1 MKNIKVK
8 FKMLLIMTG
17 VLVILLFGTIFSAIC
32 MKNQNNESVAE
43 IEGSIRSSYDDS
55 IKSEVTAAVS
65 VAKHYY
71 GQYKSG
77 ILTEQLAKKNA
88 ADEIRDMRY
97 GDSGY
102 FWVDQSDG
110 TNVVL
115 LGSDTEGT
123 NRMNTK
129 DSKGFTMVKQ
139 MIEDSVKNNEAY
151 TNYYFPK
158 EGETEPSPK
167 RSYTYYY
174 KEFDWVIGTGNYT
187 DDIDKTVAVRH
198 DELTKYSNNMTKIYI
213 AVNGTIGIVLIAIII
228 LIIANI
234 VKPLEAIGRELG
246 VLESGDITSKIDDK
260 YLKRRDD
267 FGILANR
274 LESMRANLSRLIGDV
289 KTGAGDIKN
298 VVGEITN
305 DMGLLNSDIEDV
317 SATTEEVAGIN
328 GRNGS
333 YDREYRFDVA

>member
-32 MKNQNNESVAE
+32 MKNQNNESIAE

-129 DSKGFTMVKQ
+129 DSNGFTMVKQ

-151 TNYYFPK
+151 TDYYFPK

-167 RSYTYYY
+167 RSYTYY
-174 KEFDWVIGTGNYT
+174 
-187 DDIDKTVAVRH
+187 
-198 DELTKYSNNMTKIYI
+198 
-213 AVNGTIGIVLIAIII
+213 
-228 LIIANI
+228 
-234 VKPLEAIGRELG
+234 
-246 VLESGDITSKIDDK
+246 
-260 YLKRRDD
+260 
-267 FGILANR
+267 
-274 LESMRANLSRLIGDV
+274 
-289 KTGAGDIKN
+289 
-298 VVGEITN
+298 
-305 DMGLLNSDIEDV
+305 
-317 SATTEEVAGIN
+317 
-328 GRNGS
+328 
-333 YDREYRFDVA
+333 